1 MTQDADSG
9 TNRFSATTAT
19 QVLHRAGDS
28 AGLDVQDA
36 QLMRL
41 GENALFLLPRPQVV
55 VRIARSMDYWDDAAK
70 EVHVAQWLDSI
81 AFPAAQLHP
90 VAQPVDV
97 SGHPVTFWRFIVG
110 RAGDR
115 EDLAT
120 LGTILRRLH
129 ETARPVAFDLPDE
142 DILGRVESRVLAAQ
156 VPEEDK
162 SFLTERFREL
172 KSAVAELRFPL
183 APAPTHGDAHSEN
196 LMIRDDGQVVLIDF
210 ERFAW
215 GQPEWDLAMTAT
227 EYITA
232 GWWSEPE
239 YKGFADAYG
248 FDVMTW
254 DGFDV
259 LRAVHELKMTTW
271 LMQNV
276 RESQDIAAE
285 YANRMQT
292 LRTGRTSGW
301 HPF

>member
-1 MTQDADSG
+1 MTQDADSA

-19 QVLHRAGDS
+19 QVLHRAGDTS
-28 AGLDVQDA
+28 GVDVRDA

-41 GENALFLLPRPQVV
+41 GENALFLLPRTQVV
-55 VRIARSMDYWDDAAK
+55 VRIARSMDYWADATK

-81 AFPAAQLHP
+81 AFPAAELHP
-90 VAQPVDV
+90 VPQPVDV

-110 RAGDR
+110 RPGDR
-115 EDLAT
+115 EDLGT
-120 LGTILRRLH
+120 LGRILRRLH
-129 ETARPVAFDLPDE
+129 GTARPIAFDLPDE
-142 DILGRVESRVLAAQ
+142 DILGRVESRILAAP
-156 VPEEDK
+156 VAEADK
-162 SFLTERFREL
+162 RFLTERFREL
-172 KSAVAELRFPL
+172 KGAVAQLRFPL
-183 APAPTHGDAHSEN
+183 EPAPTHGDAHSEN
-196 LMIRDDGQVVLIDF
+196 LMIRDDGQVLLIDF

-232 GWWSEPE
+232 GWWSESE

-276 RESQDIAAE
+276 QESQEIAAE